1 MNLATVFGNGGE
13 LPQAQGGLV
22 VLLRHGERHP
32 IADGTAGYEV
42 GLTAAGREAAMRLGQ
57 ALGARTGRVLSSPV
71 PRCVATASQIL
82 IGARREGVVEAA
94 QELGDPGAYVSD
106 AAEAMVA
113 FHRLG
118 VRGVYERLA
127 PPGSSLAGF
136 HEPEAATRRLVQVAR
151 GLMSAPSGRV
161 HCLVTHDIIL
171 ATFVSHLS
179 GRLLPQSDWPNYL
192 DGVILW
198 RQADGPRFMYH
209 ETSMPVPASLL

>member
-1 MNLATVFGNGGE
+1 MNLATVFGNGSE

-32 IADGTAGYEV
+32 IAEGTAGYDV
-42 GLTAAGREAAMRLGQ
+42 GLTAAGREASMRLGQ
-57 ALGARTGRVLSSPV
+57 ALGGQTGRVLSSPV

-82 IGARREGVVEAA
+82 IGARREGDVEAA

-106 AAEAMVA
+106 AAEAMLA
-113 FHRLG
+113 FQRLG

-127 PPGSSLAGF
+127 SPGLSLPGF
-136 HEPEAATRRLVQVAR
+136 HEPEAATRRLVQFAR
-151 GLMSAPSGRV
+151 GLMFAPSGRV

-179 GRLLPQSDWPNYL
+179 GCLLPQCHWPNYL

-198 RQADGPRFMYH
+198 HESGEPRFMYH
-209 ETSMPVPASLL
+209 GTSMPVPRRLL